1 MHNHPIRSTEM
12 YVLKR
17 MFSKYFKVLLT
28 YGSGK
33 LSLGRDK
40 KKKFCRQLVQSGFFL
55 FLQSSEDFTIC
66 QLTTVLRIYTKE
78 WFMSSNYENCSFV
91 HYAIFGS
98 GELKVES
105 KGKPCQI
112 AFHFL
117 RIYFLII
124 EVGKVHIIG
133 ALMRKI
139 VIDKKHSPKF
149 NVRLAGCVNYLSVKL
164 KVAFREHERACILGI
179 HELT

>member
-1 MHNHPIRSTEM
+1 MVAGSLAWEEIKKTKN
-12 YVLKR
+12 
-17 MFSKYFKVLLT
+17 KVL
-28 YGSGK
+28 S
-33 LSLGRDK
+33 SACAVR
-40 KKKFCRQLVQSGFFL
+40 FFL

-66 QLTTVLRIYTKE
+66 QLTTVLRIYTIE
-78 WFMSSNYENCSFV
+78 WFISSNYENCSFV

-149 NVRLAGCVNYLSVKL
+149 NVRLACRVNYLSVEL

-179 HELT
+179 HGLT

>member
-1 MHNHPIRSTEM
+1 
-12 YVLKR
+12 
-17 MFSKYFKVLLT
+17 
-28 YGSGK
+28 
-33 LSLGRDK
+33 
-40 KKKFCRQLVQSGFFL
+40 
-55 FLQSSEDFTIC
+55 
-66 QLTTVLRIYTKE
+66 
-78 WFMSSNYENCSFV
+78 MSSNYENCSFV

-149 NVRLAGCVNYLSVKL
+149 NVRLACRVNYLSVEL
-164 KVAFREHERACILGI
+164 KVAFREHERACVLGI
-179 HELT
+179 HGLT

>member
-1 MHNHPIRSTEM
+1 MVAGSLAWEEIKKTKN
-12 YVLKR
+12 
-17 MFSKYFKVLLT
+17 KVL
-28 YGSGK
+28 S
-33 LSLGRDK
+33 SACAVR
-40 KKKFCRQLVQSGFFL
+40 FFL

-66 QLTTVLRIYTKE
+66 QLTTVLRIYTIE
-78 WFMSSNYENCSFV
+78 WFISSNYENCSFV
-91 HYAIFGS
+91 HYAIFSS

-133 ALMRKI
+133 SSMRKI

-149 NVRLAGCVNYLSVKL
+149 NVRLACRVNYLSVEL
-164 KVAFREHERACILGI
+164 KVAFREHERACVLGI
-179 HELT
+179 HGLT

>member
-1 MHNHPIRSTEM
+1 
-12 YVLKR
+12 
-17 MFSKYFKVLLT
+17 
-28 YGSGK
+28 
-33 LSLGRDK
+33 
-40 KKKFCRQLVQSGFFL
+40 
-55 FLQSSEDFTIC
+55 
-66 QLTTVLRIYTKE
+66 
-78 WFMSSNYENCSFV
+78 MSSNYENCSFV

-105 KGKPCQI
+105 KGKSCQI

-117 RIYFLII
+117 RINFLII

-149 NVRLAGCVNYLSVKL
+149 NVRLAGCVNYLSVEL
-164 KVAFREHERACILGI
+164 KVALHSENTSEHAYWVYMDLRNTNLNQAALLHLLIFLF
-179 HELT
+179 

>member
-1 MHNHPIRSTEM
+1 MVP
-12 YVLKR
+12 
-17 MFSKYFKVLLT
+17 
-28 YGSGK
+28 GS
-33 LSLGRDK
+33 LAWEDI
-40 KKKFCRQLVQSGFFL
+40 KKKFCRQLVQSVFFL

-66 QLTTVLRIYTKE
+66 QLTTVLRIYTIE

-91 HYAIFGS
+91 HYAIFDS

-149 NVRLAGCVNYLSVKL
+149 NVRLASCVNYLSVEL

-179 HELT
+179 HGLT

>member
-1 MHNHPIRSTEM
+1 MVAGSLAWEEIKKTKN
-12 YVLKR
+12 
-17 MFSKYFKVLLT
+17 KVL
-28 YGSGK
+28 S
-33 LSLGRDK
+33 SACAVR
-40 KKKFCRQLVQSGFFL
+40 FFL

-66 QLTTVLRIYTKE
+66 QLTTVLRIYTIE
-78 WFMSSNYENCSFV
+78 WFMRSNYENCSFV

-112 AFHFL
+112 TFHFL

-133 ALMRKI
+133 ASMRKI

-149 NVRLAGCVNYLSVKL
+149 NVRLACRVNYLSVEL
-164 KVAFREHERACILGI
+164 KVAFREHERACVLGI
-179 HELT
+179 HGLT

>member
-1 MHNHPIRSTEM
+1 MVPGSLAWEEI
-12 YVLKR
+12 K
-17 MFSKYFKVLLT
+17 KKVL
-28 YGSGK
+28 S
-33 LSLGRDK
+33 SACAVQFF
-40 KKKFCRQLVQSGFFL
+40 FCFCKAPRTL
-55 FLQSSEDFTIC
+55 LQCIC
-66 QLTTVLRIYTKE
+66 QLTTVLRIYTIE

-112 AFHFL
+112 AFPFL

-133 ALMRKI
+133 SSMRKI

-149 NVRLAGCVNYLSVKL
+149 NVRLACRVNYLSVEL

-179 HELT
+179 HGFT

>member
-1 MHNHPIRSTEM
+1 MVP
-12 YVLKR
+12 
-17 MFSKYFKVLLT
+17 
-28 YGSGK
+28 GS
-33 LSLGRDK
+33 LAWEDI
-40 KKKFCRQLVQSGFFL
+40 KKKFCRQLVQSVFFL

-66 QLTTVLRIYTKE
+66 QLTTVLRIYTIE

-133 ALMRKI
+133 ALMKI
-139 VIDKKHSPKF
+139 CY
-149 NVRLAGCVNYLSVKL
+149 RQE
-164 KVAFREHERACILGI
+164 AF
-179 HELT
+179 T

>member
-1 MHNHPIRSTEM
+1 
-12 YVLKR
+12 
-17 MFSKYFKVLLT
+17 
-28 YGSGK
+28 
-33 LSLGRDK
+33 
-40 KKKFCRQLVQSGFFL
+40 
-55 FLQSSEDFTIC
+55 
-66 QLTTVLRIYTKE
+66 
-78 WFMSSNYENCSFV
+78 MSSNYVNCSFV

-124 EVGKVHIIG
+124 QVGKVHIIG

-149 NVRLAGCVNYLSVKL
+149 NVRLAGCVNYLSVEL
-164 KVAFREHERACILGI
+164 KVAFREHAYWVYMDLRNTNPNQAALLHLFIFLF
-179 HELT
+179 

>member
-1 MHNHPIRSTEM
+1 MVPWSLAWEEI
-12 YVLKR
+12 K
-17 MFSKYFKVLLT
+17 KKVL
-28 YGSGK
+28 S
-33 LSLGRDK
+33 SACAVR
-40 KKKFCRQLVQSGFFL
+40 FFL
-55 FLQSSEDFTIC
+55 FLQSPGDFTIC
-66 QLTTVLRIYTKE
+66 QLTTVLRIHTIE

-149 NVRLAGCVNYLSVKL
+149 NVRLAGCVNYLSVEL

-179 HELT
+179 HGLT

>member
-1 MHNHPIRSTEM
+1 MVPGSLAWEEI
-12 YVLKR
+12 K
-17 MFSKYFKVLLT
+17 KKVL
-28 YGSGK
+28 S
-33 LSLGRDK
+33 SACAVR
-40 KKKFCRQLVQSGFFL
+40 VFFL

-66 QLTTVLRIYTKE
+66 QLTTVLRIYTIE

-91 HYAIFGS
+91 HNAIFGS

-124 EVGKVHIIG
+124 QVGKVHIIG

-149 NVRLAGCVNYLSVKL
+149 NVRLAGCVNYLSVEL

-179 HELT
+179 HGLT

>member
-1 MHNHPIRSTEM
+1 MVAGSLAWEEIKKTKN
-12 YVLKR
+12 
-17 MFSKYFKVLLT
+17 KVL
-28 YGSGK
+28 S
-33 LSLGRDK
+33 SACAVR
-40 KKKFCRQLVQSGFFL
+40 FFL

-66 QLTTVLRIYTKE
+66 QLTTVLRIYTIE
-78 WFMSSNYENCSFV
+78 WFISSNYENCSFV

-133 ALMRKI
+133 SSMRKI

-149 NVRLAGCVNYLSVKL
+149 NVRLACRVNYLSVEL
-164 KVAFREHERACILGI
+164 KVAFREHERACVLGI
-179 HELT
+179 HGLT

>member
-1 MHNHPIRSTEM
+1 M
-12 YVLKR
+12 
-17 MFSKYFKVLLT
+17 
-28 YGSGK
+28 
-33 LSLGRDK
+33 GRDK
-40 KKKFCRQLVQSGFFL
+40 KKVLSSACAVRFFL

-66 QLTTVLRIYTKE
+66 QLTTVLRIYTIE
-78 WFMSSNYENCSFV
+78 CSFV

-149 NVRLAGCVNYLSVKL
+149 NVRLAGCVNYLSVEL

-179 HELT
+179 HGFT